1 MKYEA
6 DHKDWQMDAP
16 YLASL
21 PKINPFVVPEGYFRE
36 IPQYINAMVRID
48 AIHAADPHSGFIV
61 PEHYFQLLHSNLSS
75 RIFSSDPAF
84 SIKFSGDKNVFATP
98 DGYFDQLRSRIE
110 NRIQQEEQI
119 QTSPLK
125 VVEEQDL
132 SEGVKV
138 PVKKLWQSDF
148 LKYVSAAC
156 IILVTAFGLFI
167 NQQQNLTV
175 SSASDVANEQMLYDM
190 DEQDIINNIV
200 GDYPD
205 QHVLN
210 AARTD
215 LESYLINNYS
225 QSDLSVDL

>member
-21 PKINPFVVPEGYFRE
+21 PKINPFVVPEGYFRDT
-36 IPQYINAMVRID
+36 PQHINAMVWID
-48 AIHAADPHSGFIV
+48 EMHAADHHGGFIV
-61 PEHYFQLLHSNLSS
+61 PEHYFQLLHSELSY
-75 RIFSSDPAF
+75 RVFSLDPAF
-84 SIKFSGDKNVFATP
+84 SLESSSDKNAFRTP

-110 NRIQQEEQI
+110 SRIQEEDQI
-119 QTSPLK
+119 QNSPLK
-125 VVEEQDL
+125 VLKEETL
-132 SEGVKV
+132 SREAKI

-148 LKYVSAAC
+148 LKYASAAC

-175 SSASDVANEQMLYDM
+175 SSANDIANEQMLYDI

-210 AARTD
+210 AAHTD

-225 QSDLSVDL
+225 QSDLSVEL

>member
-21 PKINPFVVPEGYFRE
+21 PKINPFVVPEGYFRDT
-36 IPQYINAMVRID
+36 PQHVNALIRID
-48 AIHAADPHSGFIV
+48 AIHAADHHGGFLV
-61 PEHYFQLLHSNLSS
+61 PENYFQLLHTQLSS
-75 RIFSSDPAF
+75 HILSLEPAF
-84 SIKFSGDKNVFATP
+84 SFKGSADKNVFGTP

-110 NRIQQEEQI
+110 SRIQQEDQI
-119 QTSPLK
+119 QTSPLT
-125 VVEEQDL
+125 VVEDGTSSGE
-132 SEGVKV
+132 VKV
-138 PVKKLWQSDF
+138 PVRKLWQSDF

-167 NQQQNLTV
+167 NQQQNLTI
-175 SSASDVANEQMLYDM
+175 SSASDIANEQMLYDI

-210 AARTD
+210 AAHTD

-225 QSDLSVDL
+225 QTDLSVEL